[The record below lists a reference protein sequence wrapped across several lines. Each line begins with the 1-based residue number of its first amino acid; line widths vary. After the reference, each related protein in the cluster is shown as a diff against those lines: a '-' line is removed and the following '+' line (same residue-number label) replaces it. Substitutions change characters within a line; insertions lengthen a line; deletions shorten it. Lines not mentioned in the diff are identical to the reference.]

1 MDLDQPQ
8 LGKVPDLTG
17 LSGKVALGLT
27 GCQSRLWRFL
37 GICLLAAVVSSPA
50 RWAGG
55 VYQETSPSAKVQNTW
70 LTAHVSA
77 AATTP
82 TAPTIT
88 FDQPPDVTVGTP
100 VPLTVSTSPP
110 DLPVFFKSD
119 TPLVCTV
126 ADSTVTTVTVG
137 TCTITALQ
145 HGKPPYAAP
154 EVTRSF
160 QVQAPTAPTIT
171 FDQPPDVT
179 VGTPV
184 PLTASASPPD
194 LPVFFKS
201 DTLPVCTVA
210 DSTVTTVAAGTC
222 TITAYQAPEARQAA
236 PNVTRSFQVNPVQA
250 TLAPQ
255 TITFGQP
262 PGATVG
268 TPAVLSAR
276 ASSGLPVSFSSDTP
290 SVCTVTGS
298 TVTTVAAGP
307 CTITA
312 SQSGSA
318 RYAAAPNVTRSFQV
332 NPVPAGPA
340 PQTITFGQP
349 PGATVGTPAV
359 LSARAS
365 SGLPVSFSSD
375 TPSVCTVTGSTVTT
389 VAAGPCTITASQ
401 SGSARY
407 AAAPNVT
414 RSFQVNPVPAGPA
427 PQTITFRQP
436 PGATVGTPA
445 VLSARASS
453 GLPVSFSSDTPSVC
467 TVTGSTVTTVAAGPC
482 TITASQGGSA
492 RYAAAPDVTRS
503 FQENPPTSK
512 GAGALVSLL
521 AAAAVILA
529 AAAGALAVRR
539 RWLRRHVLP
548 TPTPRVRVEPHTG
561 PPGLV
566 SVHTTGTDATHTVH
580 IEPSPGTS
588 TTTIEEARP

>member
-110 DLPVFFKSD
+110 DLPVFFKPD

-160 QVQAPTAPTIT
+160 QVHAPTAPTIT
-171 FDQPPDVT
+171 FAQTPDVT

-255 TITFGQP
+255 TITFG
-262 PGATVG
+262 
-268 TPAVLSAR
+268 
-276 ASSGLPVSFSSDTP
+276 
-290 SVCTVTGS
+290 
-298 TVTTVAAGP
+298 
-307 CTITA
+307 
-312 SQSGSA
+312 
-318 RYAAAPNVTRSFQV
+318 
-332 NPVPAGPA
+332 
-340 PQTITFGQP
+340 
-349 PGATVGTPAV
+349 
-359 LSARAS
+359 
-365 SGLPVSFSSD
+365 
-375 TPSVCTVTGSTVTT
+375 
-389 VAAGPCTITASQ
+389 
-401 SGSARY
+401 
-407 AAAPNVT
+407 
-414 RSFQVNPVPAGPA
+414 
-427 PQTITFRQP
+427 QP